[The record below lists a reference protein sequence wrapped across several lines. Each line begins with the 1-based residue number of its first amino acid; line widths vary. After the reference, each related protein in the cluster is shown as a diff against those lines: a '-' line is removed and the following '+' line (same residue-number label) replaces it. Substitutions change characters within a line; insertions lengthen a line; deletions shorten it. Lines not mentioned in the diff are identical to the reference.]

1 MLNVIMLSMYIP
13 CKSAGHC
20 TSTKGID
27 KKKPTIALLH
37 NWALWYLTLRLT
49 PSTGYNGCSSKY
61 GVSPA
66 THPYFCMS
74 KLLLLYVCVFVRSC
88 EREK

>member
-1 MLNVIMLSMYIP
+1 MLSMYIP

-37 NWALWYLTLRLT
+37 NWTL
-49 PSTGYNGCSSKY
+49 
-61 GVSPA
+61 
-66 THPYFCMS
+66 
-74 KLLLLYVCVFVRSC
+74 
-88 EREK
+88 